1 MKIFYEEENIRAI
14 AEKIRD
20 KANVD
25 TTYTTAE
32 MPSGVDEVYNKG
44 YADGEAN
51 GTGGIA
57 TPVLYGTHILV
68 KGQSSYEEPASTVS
82 QELTNVRGWFYNGET
97 VYQSNISKI
106 ELANKSIFIYA
117 SDGYGKI
124 SNVWDKWYFEYN
136 GTEGFFPTNDERC
149 RVIEFRNPNEVS
161 QAFYDLFM
169 AIVNNS
175 TSTTPYSVGE
185 EVGKQAQ
192 HNEFWDDYLKNGVKP
207 YHFASA
213 GWNDDTF
220 YPDRDLK
227 PVENCYNLFA
237 TCGISDLAGRLR
249 ECGVTLDTSGI
260 NQRCD
265 YMFGYA
271 SSLTTVPY
279 LDLRNAS
286 YASGTFNN
294 MFNYCTALHTI
305 EGIHLAED
313 GSQILGSAIFNKCN
327 ALVNLT
333 FYGKIGSS
341 GITLQ
346 YSIELS
352 QDSIISVLNALS
364 DSTSGLSITLSLK
377 AVNKAFTNGVNSSLW
392 QEWVHD
398 KSNWTINLV

>member
-51 GTGGIA
+51 GTG
-57 TPVLYGTHILV
+57 TVLYGTHV
-68 KGQSSYEEPASTVS
+68 FAKGQSSYEEPASTVS

-106 ELANKSIFIYA
+106 EFQNKIINILA

-124 SNVWDKWYFEYN
+124 CSNGGTWYCLYN
-136 GTEGFFPTNDERC
+136 NVSVGLPTNDDRY
-149 RVIEFRNPNEVS
+149 RAIEFRNPNEVS
-161 QAFYDLFM
+161 QEFYNLFM

-185 EVGKQAQ
+185 EAGKQAQ
-192 HNEFWDDYLKNGVKP
+192 HDEFWNVVQQSGNRTSYEYAFTRWGSEYIRPKYKVIPTATRALVGVFQECSNLKK
-207 YHFASA
+207 
-213 GWNDDTF
+213 
-220 YPDRDLK
+220 
-227 PVENCYNLFA
+227 VEAEYYDF
-237 TCGISDLAGRLR
+237 S
-249 ECGVTLDTSGI
+249 
-260 NQRCD
+260 Q
-265 YMFGYA
+265 
-271 SSLTTVPY
+271 VPY
-279 LDLRNAS
+279 GTAS
-286 YASGTFNN
+286 NQGAVYTFH
-294 MFNYCTALHTI
+294 YCTALEEIEDVGLPAIFIYSNTFAGCTKLRTIAKIKFDENTQIQDAFWSCSALENLTI
-305 EGIHLAED
+305 EGTI
-313 GSQILGSAIFNKCN
+313 GQNGI
-327 ALVNLT
+327 NL
-333 FYGKIGSS
+333 KW
-341 GITLQ
+341 
-346 YSIELS
+346 SINLS